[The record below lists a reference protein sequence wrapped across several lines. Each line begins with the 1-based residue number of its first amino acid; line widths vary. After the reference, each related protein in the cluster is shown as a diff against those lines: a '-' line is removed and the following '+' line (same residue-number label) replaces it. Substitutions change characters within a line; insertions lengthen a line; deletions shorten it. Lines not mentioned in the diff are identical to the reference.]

1 MPDGTTHFD
10 GGCTC
15 GHVRYRMSSGPLIVH
30 GCHCTWCQ
38 RQSGTAFAINAI
50 IESDR
55 VSLLQGDVEE
65 MMIPSPGGKGQLMA
79 RCPKCRVTVW
89 SQYYFGGYR
98 KYFKFIRAGT
108 LDDPTAMPPDVH
120 IFTSTKQP
128 WVLLP
133 PEHKVVAEYYDTR
146 ETWSA
151 DSLARLDVLMET
163 MVKEKE

>member
-1 MPDGTTHFD
+1 MADGSTHFD

-38 RQSGTAFAINAI
+38 RQSGTAFATNAI

>member
-1 MPDGTTHFD
+1 MADGSTHFD

-38 RQSGTAFAINAI
+38 RQSGTAFATNAI

-98 KYFKFIRAGT
+98 KHFKFIRAGT

-120 IFTSTKQP
+120 ICTSTKQP

>member
-1 MPDGTTHFD
+1 MPDGSKHFD

-38 RQSGTAFAINAI
+38 RQSGTAFATNAI
-50 IESDR
+50 IEADR
-55 VSLLQGDVEE
+55 VSLLQGEVEE

-128 WVLLP
+128 WVILP
-133 PEHKVVAEYYDTR
+133 PEHKVVEEYYVTE
-146 ETWSA
+146 ETWSPE
-151 DSLARLDVLMET
+151 SLERRAAL
-163 MVKEKE
+163 VKVAVRDKE